1 MSDMSI
7 EDSDVDSNL
16 QIGNDILI
24 NEDNSGLSVIS
35 DNAQSLNESGKNQT
49 QLSSKTNEI
58 YYQGYYSLTL
68 TDMNSNTLWQ
78 INQSFFQLM
87 RSIIPISQIMMVL
100 LVLI

>member
-1 MSDMSI
+1 MFFSFATVRASDVNMSDMSI
-7 EDSDVDSNL
+7 EDSDIDSNL

-68 TDMNSNTLWQ
+68 TDMNSNTPLAKKSV
-78 INQSFFQLM
+78 IF
-87 RSIIPISQIMMVL
+87 
-100 LVLI
+100 